1 MKKGT
6 DNFIDWPLDEFFE
19 SVNMM
24 EYSIWGE
31 KMQLSHAQKRALKE
45 VGYFYLYVNNEL
57 TRIYKGDLLFKNH
70 EK

>member
-31 KMQLSHAQKRALKE
+31 KMQLSYAQKRALKE

-57 TRIYKGDLLFKNH
+57 TRIYRDNLQVKNH